1 MKKAKVAVLGATGMV
16 GQQYLKL
23 LQNHPMFTV
32 STLTGDKS
40 VGKRYGDAVNWIVSE
55 NIPNE
60 FVDMEVQPTKPS
72 KVDADLVFSPLPSEV
87 AGRAEEQFAKS
98 GFPVMSDASA
108 HRMEPDV
115 PLLIAEVNL
124 GHLSVIDEQKRSRK
138 WDGFIVTSPN
148 CTTVGLALV
157 LKPLA
162 DKFGLN
168 QVIVSTMQAL
178 SGAGFPGVPALAIHD
193 NVIPY
198 IENEEEKVETEVSKI
213 LGSQNKKR
221 ITPSEIAI
229 SASCHRVATID
240 GHFESI
246 YLTTEKDTVIKSVTE
261 TLRTFSS
268 IPQQMKLPTAPT
280 QPIIVRDEADRPQPR
295 LDRYAGSVP
304 GMSAVVGRIRHG
316 LDSKS
321 LKFGIMVHNTI
332 RGAAGG
338 TILIAE
344 YIVEKGM
351 V

>member
-23 LQNHPMFTV
+23 LHNHPMFTV
-32 STLTGDKS
+32 STITGDKS
-40 VGKRYGDAVNWIVSE
+40 VGRRYGDVVNWIVSE
-55 NIPNE
+55 NIPDE
-60 FVDMEVQPTKPS
+60 FVDMEVQQTKPS

-87 AGRAEEQFAKS
+87 AGHTEEGFAKS
-98 GFPVMSDASA
+98 GFPVLSDASA
-108 HRMEPDV
+108 HRMDPDV
-115 PLLIAEVNL
+115 PLLIPEVNL
-124 GHLSVIDEQKRSRK
+124 NHLDVLDEQKRLRK

-157 LKPLA
+157 LKPIA
-162 DKFGLN
+162 DKFGLD
-168 QVIVSTMQAL
+168 QVLVSTMQAM
-178 SGAGFPGVPALAIHD
+178 SGAGFPGVPALSIYD

-198 IENEEEKVETEVSKI
+198 IANEEEKVESEVSKI
-213 LGSQNKKR
+213 LGSLNKKK
-221 ITPSEIAI
+221 ITPSKLAI
-229 SASCHRVATID
+229 SASCHRVPTID

-246 YLTTEKDTVIKSVTE
+246 YLTTEKSTVIKSVKE
-261 TLRTFSS
+261 ILRTFSG
-268 IPQQMKLPTAPT
+268 IPQRMKLPTAPT
-280 QPIIVRDEADRPQPR
+280 QPIIVREEVDRPQPR

-316 LDSKS
+316 LDSRS
-321 LKFGIMVHNTI
+321 LKFGILTHNTI

-344 YIVEKGM
+344 YIVEKGI